1 MSIATEHTEQTE
13 HAGHTDAHEA
23 EHHGLS
29 DKHYIYVALI
39 LAALTA
45 IEVSTYYVD
54 FGPFFMPTL
63 LILMVVKFVTVVSYF
78 MHLKFDNKLFTYLFY
93 SGLLLAVAVY
103 CGFLATFKFF
113 LQKG

>member
-1 MSIATEHTEQTE
+1 MSTATEHAEHTE
-13 HAGHTDAHEA
+13 GHEA
-23 EHHGLS
+23 EHHGMS
-29 DKHYIYVALI
+29 DKQYIFIALI

-63 LILMVVKFVTVVSYF
+63 FILMIVKFVTVVSYF

-93 SGLLLAVAVY
+93 TGLLLAVFVY
-103 CGFLATFKFF
+103 VSFLATFKFF

>member
-1 MSIATEHTEQTE
+1 MSTATEHIEHTE
-13 HAGHTDAHEA
+13 GHEA

-29 DKHYIYVALI
+29 DKQYIYVALI

-63 LILMVVKFVTVVSYF
+63 FILMTVKFVTVVSYF

-93 SGLLLAVAVY
+93 SGLLLAIAVY